1 MEETAPGMRAGY
13 GKTVEQTFDSVVSKV
28 EEALLREGFGILS
41 RIDVKETLK
50 AKLGVEMPPFLILG
64 ACNPSLAHRAMTVAP
79 EIGVMLP
86 CNVVVRQVEEG
97 GTRVEVVDSETMS
110 ALFPQEEISEVAREV
125 KSRLDRVLDAELVDD
140 PAVSARRR
148 DQGLER
154 RISQDLRDLILYAGP
169 YGACRAVGR
178 VATRLWLGHA
188 VGHRDRSLDRL
199 DYFQERDVRC
209 RPGQRE
215 PAVDPPRRPQQPR
228 SHESA

>member
-110 ALFPQEEISEVAREV
+110 ALFAQEEISEVAREV
-125 KSRLDRVLDAELVDD
+125 KSRLDRVLDAV
-140 PAVSARRR
+140 
-148 DQGLER
+148 
-154 RISQDLRDLILYAGP
+154 
-169 YGACRAVGR
+169 
-178 VATRLWLGHA
+178 
-188 VGHRDRSLDRL
+188 
-199 DYFQERDVRC
+199 
-209 RPGQRE
+209 
-215 PAVDPPRRPQQPR
+215 
-228 SHESA
+228 